1 MDCKDSYFPEEQ
13 LPQSAALRAIHVND
27 PDFGQSED
35 EIKDRYEF
43 IRCHLMSEFELLMM
57 IPTQDINGD
66 FFIADVDVYHDDYS
80 AFNTYDFQKMRRGF
94 NKFNYAMQKILERVK
109 DLAIMHSCISQ
120 PENQH
125 AVYNQFKSFM
135 AFQFTDEVEELAR
148 QLHSDITNDER
159 YRIKRRI
166 ESLGRTIRR
175 CKKVWEQFAPP
186 DSWDA

>member
-1 MDCKDSYFPEEQ
+1 MDCKESYFPDEQ
-13 LPQSAALRAIHVND
+13 LPPSPALKVIHIND
-27 PDFGQSED
+27 PDFGQSD
-35 EIKDRYEF
+35 NEIQDRYEF
-43 IRCHLMSEFELLMM
+43 IRCHLMCEFELLLM

-109 DLAIMHSCISQ
+109 DLAIMYSCISQ
-120 PENQH
+120 PENQQ
-125 AVYNQFKSFM
+125 AVYNQFKSLM

-148 QLHSDITNDER
+148 KLHSDISNEER
-159 YRIKRRI
+159 YRINRRI
-166 ESLGRTIRR
+166 ERLSHTIRR

-186 DSWDA
+186 DRWDA